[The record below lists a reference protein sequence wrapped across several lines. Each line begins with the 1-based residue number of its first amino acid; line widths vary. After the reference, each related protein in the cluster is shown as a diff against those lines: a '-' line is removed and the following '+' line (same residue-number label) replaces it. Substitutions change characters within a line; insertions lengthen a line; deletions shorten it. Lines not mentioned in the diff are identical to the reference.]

1 MEKITLEKSG
11 NEQQPNTMNGKLN
24 KNKIENLYQQIIK
37 SYKDAIKEL
46 YWGNK
51 DEFADLVEQ
60 ADKSDNGE
68 DNVIITCKNGEEIKL
83 SRLLFN
89 FLFKGK
95 NHCEFNYSIG
105 RRYKYEDYIFIELVK
120 SPIVTVNRKIEKSGV
135 FPITKDENGNTGS
148 CFFIKTEKYGEN
160 YDYPKEVIPF
170 FISQIKDR
178 LKTFEDKLPSSFIEH
193 FEPQKYILKIKDCEN
208 NLLIKLLYKL
218 GTNLGIVEN
227 NIWENQ
233 EISVQQEIQS
243 ILDNENNINLTN
255 EPDENLD
262 SLKFYTLAI
271 RNPNPYYR
279 FLDAYHILESFFYKY
294 FYNYV
299 KNLSNNIEK
308 AKLYDDIKQHTS
320 EQQMLKLVIEDCLPV
335 QESRNIRSKLIKIR
349 TQELAD
355 RLGKNYDI
363 ENWPVNDTR
372 VFATK
377 LSDLI
382 YTFRNAIVHSKES
395 SRYIEKI
402 EESPNLILDFVK
414 LTNILLGIVKYVLEG
429 NVDRW

>member
-1 MEKITLEKSG
+1 MEKMTLKKSG
-11 NEQQPNTMNGKLN
+11 NEQQPNAMNGKLN
-24 KNKIENLYQQIIK
+24 KIKIENFYQQIIK

-46 YWGNK
+46 YWGSK
-51 DEFADLVEQ
+51 DIFTDLIEQ
-60 ADKSDNGE
+60 AEKSSNGE
-68 DNVIITCKNGEEIKL
+68 DSIIIICKNGEEIEL
-83 SRLLFN
+83 SQLLFD

-95 NHCEFNYSIG
+95 NYCEFNHFIG
-105 RRYKYEDYIFIELVK
+105 RRYKHEDYIFIELVE
-120 SPIVTVNRKIEKSGV
+120 SSIVSIKWKIEKSGV
-135 FPITKDENGNTGS
+135 FPITKNENGDIGS
-148 CFFIKTEKYGEN
+148 CFFIKSENYGEN
-160 YDYPKEVIPF
+160 YDYSKEVIPF
-170 FISQIKDR
+170 FISQMKNR
-178 LKTFEDKLPSSFIEH
+178 LKTFEDKPPSSFIDH
-193 FEPQKYILKIKDCEN
+193 FEPQKYILKIKECED

-227 NIWENQ
+227 KMWENQ
-233 EISVQQEIQS
+233 EIAVQQEIQS

-255 EPDENLD
+255 EPGENLN
-262 SLKFYTLAI
+262 SLNFYISAI
-271 RNPNPYYR
+271 RNPNLYYR
-279 FLDAYHILESFFYKY
+279 FLDVYHILESFFYKY

-299 KNLSNNIEK
+299 KDLSNNIEK

-335 QESRNIRSKLIKIR
+335 QEFRNIKSKLMKIR

-355 RLGKNYDI
+355 RVGKKYDI
-363 ENWPVNDTR
+363 ENWRANNTG

-414 LTNILLGIVKYVLEG
+414 LTNILLGIVKYVLEE